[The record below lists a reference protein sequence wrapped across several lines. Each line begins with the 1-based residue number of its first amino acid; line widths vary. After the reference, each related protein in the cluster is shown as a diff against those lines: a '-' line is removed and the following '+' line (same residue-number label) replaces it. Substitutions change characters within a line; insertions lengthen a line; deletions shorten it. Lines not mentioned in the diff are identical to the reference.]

1 MNKVLIGVFIL
12 IALLFIKKRNKY
24 STPVS
29 HFNANKVST
38 SDNNKSLS
46 SGDTLIFYA
55 PWCGHC
61 KTSMKDFKDAVS
73 SSGGT
78 VKLINSDEE
87 PELVTKYKVKGFPTI
102 IKTNGETYSGDRS
115 SSSILDFANS

>member
-1 MNKVLIGVFIL
+1 MDKFG
-12 IALLFIKKRNKY
+12 KMSK
-24 STPVS
+24 
-29 HFNANKVST
+29 FNANQISM
-38 SDNNKSLS
+38 SSNNKSLS

-61 KTSMKDFKDAVS
+61 KKSMKDFKDAVS

-78 VKLINSDEE
+78 VKLINGDEE

-102 IKTNGETYSGDRS
+102 MKANGETYSGDRS